1 MKIKKAGAIIFTR
14 NPKPLVLLI
23 KSSNPA
29 FGGTA
34 WQLPKGQIDPGE
46 TPDQAGYREAKEEA
60 GLMDSDVLKV
70 IDLGTFTLKGMM
82 ETYGI
87 HFQAVETHK
96 PKVSGTYHFETGE
109 TKWFTVEDAE
119 KLIRKDQKQVLD
131 KLISVLK

>member
-1 MKIKKAGAIIFTR
+1 MRWGLQRATERSVQSSKQPTTQPNRAGDWR
-14 NPKPLVLLI
+14 DH
-23 KSSNPA
+23 
-29 FGGTA
+29 
-34 WQLPKGQIDPGE
+34 QLPKGQRDPGE

>member
-1 MKIKKAGAIIFTR
+1 MKITKAGAIIYTL

-46 TPDQAGYREAKEEA
+46 SPDQAGYREAKEEA
-60 GLMDSDVLKV
+60 GLRDSDVVK
-70 IDLGTFTLKGMM
+70 ITDLGTLTLKGMM
-82 ETYGI
+82 ETYAI

-131 KLISVLK
+131 KLISKLG

>member
-96 PKVSGTYHFETGE
+96 PKVSCTYHFETGE

-119 KLIRKDQKQVLD
+119 KLVRKDQKQVLD

>member
-1 MKIKKAGAIIFTR
+1 MKISKAGAIIFTR
-14 NPKPLVLLI
+14 NPKPLVLML

-29 FGGTA
+29 FGGTS
-34 WQLPKGQIDPGE
+34 WQLPKGQIDSGE
-46 TPDQAGYREAKEEA
+46 SPEQAGIREAKEEA
-60 GLMDSDVLKV
+60 GLMDSDVLK
-70 IDLGTFTLKGMM
+70 ITDLGTFTLKGMM
-82 ETYGI
+82 DTYGI